1 MRISDWSSDVCSSD
15 LANDDTDQRVGHRYF
30 QSGGD
35 PDQGRRQHNP
45 YRDVTAVAT
54 HDPHRAD
61 QVPRYLL
68 DTLSRGEEHEEED
81 DDGREHDLELQ
92 RSEEHTSELQSL
104 MRI

>member
-68 DTLSRGEEHEEED
+68 DTLSRGDEHEEED
-81 DDGREHDLELQ
+81 ISEASRVGKECVSKC
-92 RSEEHTSELQSL
+92 RSRCSPDT
-104 MRI
+104 